1 MILIEERQTRKTPGI
16 TSLFISFKYN
26 PAYIDIVKS
35 IPTSTF
41 DDKVKEWEIPVS
53 YINELLD
60 KLCVYDSIQLN
71 LINNEPKIINKFNLQ
86 EYKTKPFDYQLD
98 GIQHG
103 LNNDSWLLLD
113 EPGLGK
119 TLQLIYLAQELKE
132 REGIEHCLI
141 ICGIN
146 TLKSNWKKEIKKH
159 SDLTCR
165 ILGERYGKRGGYYIG
180 STAQRAAELKQPI
193 DEFFVITNIET
204 FRNES
209 IMEAF
214 KKSENKFD
222 MIVID
227 EIHAC
232 KNPNSQQGKHL
243 LKLNKAKYRIGATG
257 TLLLNDPLD
266 AYVPLKWIGAERSA
280 FSTFKYFYYNYG
292 GPFNN
297 TFLGFRNI
305 KVLKNQIERYSLR
318 RQKDLLKLPPKFIIE
333 EIVEMDTKQ
342 RQFYGNI
349 KQGIIDQVD
358 KVHMSTANILAMTA
372 RLRQATA
379 CPSILT
385 TDNIESAK
393 ISRAVDLT
401 NQIVGN
407 NHKVVI
413 FSTFKETVYELE
425 KQLKH
430 LGLVLGTGDQ
440 KEIEIEEA
448 KEKFQTDDNVK
459 IFLGTWQKSGTG
471 ITLTAADYMIF
482 IDTPWTSGVF
492 NQACDRIY
500 RIGTKEDVFIYNL
513 ITKDTIDERVLEILH
528 DKEALSDYVVDDE
541 ISERSIDSLKK
552 YIEELK

>member
-26 PAYIDIVKS
+26 PTYIDIIKS

-180 STAQRAAELKQPI
+180 STAERAAELKQPI

-318 RQKDLLKLPPKFIIE
+318 RQKDLLNLPPKFIIE

-342 RQFYGNI
+342 RQFYDNI
-349 KQGIIDQVD
+349 KQGVIDQVD

-401 NQIVGN
+401 NQIVEN

>member
-1 MILIEERQTRKTPGI
+1 MIIIEEKKTKKLPGI
-16 TSLFISFKYN
+16 TSLFLSFNYN
-26 PAYIDIVKS
+26 PIYVDILKS
-35 IPTSTF
+35 IPIHNF
-41 DDKVKEWEIPVS
+41 DKKDKIWEIPTS
-53 YINELLD
+53 YTDELLD
-60 KLCVYDSIQLN
+60 KLCVYDSIQLKLLN
-71 LINNEPKIINKFNLQ
+71 KPTKIINKFNLKD
-86 EYKTKPFDYQLD
+86 YKTKPFDYQLE
-98 GIQHG
+98 GIEYG
-103 LNNDSWLLLD
+103 LNHDKWLLLD

-146 TLKSNWKKEIKKH
+146 TLKANWKKEIQKH
-159 SDLTCR
+159 SNLSCR
-165 ILGERYGKRGGYYIG
+165 ILGERYGKRGGYSIG
-180 STAQRAAELKQPI
+180 STTQRAEDLKNPI
-193 DEFFVITNIET
+193 KEFFVITNIET
-204 FRNES
+204 FRNEA

-243 LKLNKAKYRIGATG
+243 LKLNNAKYRIGATG

-297 TFLGFRNI
+297 TFIGFRNI
-305 KVLKNQIERYSLR
+305 DVLKYQIEQYSLR
-318 RQKDLLKLPPKFIIE
+318 RQKDLLHLPPKFIIE
-333 EIVEMDTKQ
+333 EYVEMDSKQ
-342 RQFYGNI
+342 NQFYNNI
-349 KQGIIDQVD
+349 KQGIIDEVD
-358 KVHMSTANILAMTA
+358 KVRMSTANILAMTA

-379 CPSILT
+379 CPSMLT
-385 TDNIESAK
+385 TENIESAK
-393 ISRAVDLT
+393 INRCVDLT
-401 NQIVGN
+401 QQIVENG
-407 NHKVVI
+407 HKIVI
-413 FSTFKETVYELE
+413 FSTFKETVYELKE
-425 KQLKH
+425 KLKH
-430 LGLVLGTGDQ
+430 LGLVVVTGDQ
-440 KEIEIEEA
+440 KELEIEANKEA
-448 KEKFQTDDNVK
+448 FQHDDKVK
-459 IFLGTWQKSGTG
+459 IFLATWQKAGTG

-482 IDTPWTSGVF
+482 IDTPWTWGVF
-492 NQACDRIY
+492 DQACDRIY

-513 ITKDTIDERVLEILH
+513 ITKDTVDERVLEILR
-528 DKEALSDYVVDDE
+528 DKEAIADYIVDDE